1 MLSHQEVDS
10 NRYGTHLI
18 GLGQCQCKQVFIPD
32 ENQYH
37 NRRHDNGRT
46 GQRQYDFL
54 YDAIAP
60 AESDLQWRT
69 DVYQG
74 TGGTA
79 ALRYVSGAAYPQPLS
94 HYFRLEKDGEEQYVA
109 LSTAS
114 ACPVELN

>member
-1 MLSHQEVDS
+1 MVVRDPESGK
-10 NRYGTHLI
+10 YGLYVH
-18 GLGQCQCKQVFIPD
+18 
-32 ENQYH
+32 
-37 NRRHDNGRT
+37 

-69 DVYQG
+69 DAYQG

>member
-1 MLSHQEVDS
+1 MDKNQGYEIIQAVMLE
-10 NRYGTHLI
+10 
-18 GLGQCQCKQVFIPD
+18 
-32 ENQYH
+32 
-37 NRRHDNGRT
+37 NGRGFALGHNPAAPSPYVT
-46 GQRQYDFL
+46 WACYDDKNGQRQYDFL

-69 DVYQG
+69 DAYQG